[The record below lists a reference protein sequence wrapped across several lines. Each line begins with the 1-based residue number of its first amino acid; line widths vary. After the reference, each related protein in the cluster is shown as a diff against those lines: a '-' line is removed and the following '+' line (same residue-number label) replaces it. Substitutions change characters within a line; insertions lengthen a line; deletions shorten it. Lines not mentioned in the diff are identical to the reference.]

1 MIKKSTVNFS
11 SREHFRRPDL
21 LYVGAYSLER
31 WRRITHG
38 DNGENTWVFFN
49 GCWITGR
56 PHQAM
61 FWGTLMTPEYISIGW
76 LTK

>member
-1 MIKKSTVNFS
+1 M
-11 SREHFRRPDL
+11 
-21 LYVGAYSLER
+21 
-31 WRRITHG
+31 HG

-49 GCWITGR
+49 GCWITDR

-61 FWGTLMTPEYISIGW
+61 FWETLMTPEYISIGW